1 MARLKSR
8 LNVTCFSTIYP
19 VNGFLFQPIPGGGG
33 GGVCVEGCR
42 WRRGVRHAAAMRD
55 RPEGK
60 NAVLKSV
67 VIITNK
73 NNNNNNDDNNN
84 SNNNSN
90 DNNND
95 NNNSNDNH
103 NNIMKIL

>member
-1 MARLKSR
+1 M
-8 LNVTCFSTIYP
+8 
-19 VNGFLFQPIPGGGG
+19 
-33 GGVCVEGCR
+33 CVEGCR

-73 NNNNNNDDNNN
+73 NNNNNDDNIN

-103 NNIMKIL
+103 NNIMKML